1 MENSPFTDHLWWFT
15 YKQINIFQSAT
26 LNYQRGIVKSLPQM
40 DDLDTDSSR
49 QFTDVHGAKGA
60 WDGTDPRGGRH
71 RLMADMYI
79 LYDMY
84 ISIYV

>member
-1 MENSPFTDHLWWFT
+1 
-15 YKQINIFQSAT
+15 
-26 LNYQRGIVKSLPQM
+26 M

-49 QFTDVHGAKGA
+49 QFMDVHGAKGA
-60 WDGTDPRGGRH
+60 WDGTDPRGGQH

-84 ISIYV
+84 ISIYL